1 MTRFIGRKE
10 ELQAL
15 ETAYQK
21 DNFQMAVILT
31 RLLFAR
37 F

>member
-31 RLLFAR
+31 RLLFVS